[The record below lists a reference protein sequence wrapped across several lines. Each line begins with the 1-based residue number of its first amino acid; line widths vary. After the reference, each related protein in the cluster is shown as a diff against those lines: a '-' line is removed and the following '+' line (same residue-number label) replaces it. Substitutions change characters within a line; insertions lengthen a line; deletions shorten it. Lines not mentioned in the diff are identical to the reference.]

1 MRSEKDIF
9 AAIIDTKTNRMI
21 IKILSMTVV
30 AILLLACNGKQTKA
44 PVGDIFDEA
53 NDDVH
58 QDFVSS
64 MGYRPF

>member
-9 AAIIDTKTNRMI
+9 AAIIDTKTNKMTKVI

-44 PVGDIFDEA
+44 SVGDIFDEA

-58 QDFVSS
+58 QDFVSCK
-64 MGYRPF
+64 

>member
-1 MRSEKDIF
+1 M
-9 AAIIDTKTNRMI
+9 TKVI

-58 QDFVSS
+58 QDFVSCK
-64 MGYRPF
+64 